1 MHIGDI
7 SPTTAPNCRVASC
20 TGQICCD
27 LPAWL
32 VSPTCAALLGT
43 GGLRFRDQPLHTG
56 TGVTIPISDRLRM
69 ALEHYFPERR
79 LFLRSETETRFVRL
93 KPATQLVAAA
103 GSTVVVAWT
112 IVATAILLM
121 DYIGAGTVREQ
132 ALREQA
138 VYEAKLDELSA
149 ERDSRA
155 EEALAARQRFSVA
168 LSQISAMQSALLE
181 SEERRKEL
189 ETGIGVIQ
197 ATLRQAMN
205 DRDDARDQALALSTA
220 QSAEIN
226 LSGDSAARGQDVA
239 ETLGFLTSA
248 LGKTAAERDAMSHI
262 ADSAATEVDD
272 LVYEMK
278 LMEERQ
284 NDIFTRL
291 EEAVTVSMAPLD
303 KMFASVGLDPDDLI
317 KQVQRGYSGQ
327 GGPLGPLMPPL
338 GPGADPAD
346 AARAEKILDGLDR
359 MNMYRIAV
367 EKSPFAMP
375 LTTSFRYTSGFGRRW
390 GRMHEGTDL
399 AGAYGSP
406 IYATADGVVTHSGW
420 ENGYGNLVTIKHEF
434 GLETRYGHMSKTR
447 VKVGQKV
454 SRGDRIGDM
463 GNTGRS
469 TGTHLHYEVR
479 VNGTPVNPMT
489 YIKAGKNVL

>member
-1 MHIGDI
+1 
-7 SPTTAPNCRVASC
+7 
-20 TGQICCD
+20 
-27 LPAWL
+27 
-32 VSPTCAALLGT
+32 
-43 GGLRFRDQPLHTG
+43 
-56 TGVTIPISDRLRM
+56 M
-69 ALEHYFPERR
+69 ALEHHFPERR

-103 GSTVVVAWT
+103 GSAIVVAWT

-121 DYIGAGTVREQ
+121 DSIGSGSAREQ

-138 VYEAKLDELSA
+138 AYEARLDELSM

-155 EEALAARQRFSVA
+155 EEAQAAQERFSVA
-168 LSQISAMQSALLE
+168 LEQISAMQSALLS

-205 DRDDARDQALALSTA
+205 DRDEARAEVLALSSA
-220 QSAEIN
+220 QSN
-226 LSGDSAARGQDVA
+226 GSAALPDQSARSEDVA
-239 ETLGFLTSA
+239 ATLGFLTAA
-248 LGKTAAERDAMSHI
+248 LGQTAAERDAMSHI
-262 ADSAATEVDD
+262 ADAAKSEVDD
-272 LVYEMK
+272 LAYEIK
-278 LMEERQ
+278 LIEERQ
-284 NDIFTRL
+284 DDIFTQL
-291 EEAVTVSMAPLD
+291 EEAVTISMAPLD
-303 KMFASVGLDPDDLI
+303 KMFAAAGLDPDDLI
-317 KQVQRGYSGQ
+317 KQVQRGYSGR
-327 GGPLGPLMPPL
+327 GGPLGPLLPSI
-338 GPGADPAD
+338 GPGADAAD
-346 AARAEKILDGLDR
+346 VERAEEILKGLDR

-367 EKSPFAMP
+367 EKSPFALP
-375 LTTSFRYTSGFGRRW
+375 LKTSFRFTSGFGRRW
-390 GRMHEGTDL
+390 GRLHAGTDF

-406 IYATADGVVTHSGW
+406 IYATADGTVTHAGW
-420 ENGYGNLVTIKHEF
+420 ESGYGNLVTIRHEF

-447 VKVGQKV
+447 VEVGQKV

-489 YIKAGKNVL
+489 YIKAAKNVF

>member
-1 MHIGDI
+1 M
-7 SPTTAPNCRVASC
+7 
-20 TGQICCD
+20 
-27 LPAWL
+27 
-32 VSPTCAALLGT
+32 
-43 GGLRFRDQPLHTG
+43 
-56 TGVTIPISDRLRM
+56 TIPVSDRLRM
-69 ALEHYFPERR
+69 TLERHFPERR
-79 LFLRSETETRFVRL
+79 LFLRSESETRFVRL

-103 GSTVVVAWT
+103 GSTLVVAWT

-121 DYIGAGTVREQ
+121 DHIGAGTAREQ
-132 ALREQA
+132 ALREQTA
-138 VYEAKLDELSA
+138 YEARLDELTA

-168 LSQISAMQSALLE
+168 MNQVSAMQSALLD

-189 ETGIGVIQ
+189 ETGIGMIQ

-205 DRDDARDQALALSTA
+205 DRDSARTEALALSAA
-220 QSAEIN
+220 QSPENGA
-226 LSGDSAARGQDVA
+226 SADSAARGQDLA
-239 ETLGFLTSA
+239 ETLDFLTTA

-262 ADSAATEVDD
+262 ADSAATEVDN
-272 LVYEMK
+272 LAYEMK

-284 NDIFTRL
+284 NDIFSRL
-291 EEAVTVSMAPLD
+291 EEAITISMAPLD
-303 KMFASVGLDPDDLI
+303 KMFTSVGLDPDDLI
-317 KQVQRGYSGQ
+317 AQVKRGYSGQ
-327 GGPLGPLMPPL
+327 GGPMGPLLPPL
-338 GPGADPAD
+338 GPDAPNAD

-359 MNMYRIAV
+359 MNLYRIAV

-375 LTTSFRYTSGFGRRW
+375 LKTSFRYTSGFGRRW

-420 ENGYGNLVTIKHEF
+420 ENGYGNLVTIKHDF

-463 GNTGRS
+463 GSTGRS

-479 VNGTPVNPMT
+479 VNGKPVNAMT
-489 YIKAGKNVL
+489 YIKAAKNVF